1 MAASQRGYHPDEL
14 SKRSDLQI
22 GEIIVFCCE
31 TSSISYGY
39 YQIHLQYCQILINV
53 L

>member
-22 GEIIVFCCE
+22 GKFII
-31 TSSISYGY
+31 SM
-39 YQIHLQYCQILINV
+39 
-53 L
+53 